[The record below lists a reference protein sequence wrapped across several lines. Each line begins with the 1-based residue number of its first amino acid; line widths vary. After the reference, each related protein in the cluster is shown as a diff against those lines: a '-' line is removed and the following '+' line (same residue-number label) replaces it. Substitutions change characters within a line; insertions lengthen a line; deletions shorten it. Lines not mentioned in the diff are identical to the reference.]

1 MGSLYDDFAYELV
14 DWDFLSGL
22 IDNLAV
28 NYRVD
33 AGRSSAFGPGL
44 KNLKSRSVG
53 HGRNPTENEIP
64 WSAFAVFRQINHHG

>member
-28 NYRVD
+28 NY
-33 AGRSSAFGPGL
+33 
-44 KNLKSRSVG
+44 
-53 HGRNPTENEIP
+53 
-64 WSAFAVFRQINHHG
+64 